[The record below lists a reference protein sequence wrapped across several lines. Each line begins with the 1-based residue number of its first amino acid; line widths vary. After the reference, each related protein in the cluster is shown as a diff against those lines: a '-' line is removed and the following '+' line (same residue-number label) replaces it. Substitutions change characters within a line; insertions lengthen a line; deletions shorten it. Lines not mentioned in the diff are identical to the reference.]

1 MTMERV
7 HVWEETVTIPTYPA
21 ADPEKSPLFLEN
33 RAYQGSS
40 GKVYPLPV
48 TEKIS
53 DKKEDVA
60 YHAIYLENDYL
71 KVMILPEIGGRIQ
84 RAYDK
89 TNNYDFVYYNHV
101 IKPALVGL
109 TGPWI
114 SGGIEFNW
122 PQHHRPSTYSPVDYF
137 YQEHEDGSAT
147 VYVSEIDKMYG
158 TKGMGAFTLYPDKS
172 YIEIKG
178 QLYNRTDMPQTFLW
192 WANPAVPV
200 NEHTYS
206 VFPPDVHAVMDHG
219 KRAVSTF
226 PIATGEY
233 YKYDYSE
240 GIDISCYRNIKV
252 PTSYMAA
259 HSDYDFIGNYDEQL
273 DAGLLHV
280 ADHHISPG
288 KKQWTWGNSDFGQ
301 AWDRN
306 LTDEDGPYI
315 ELMTGVYADNQPDF
329 TWLKPQEEKTFTQY
343 FMPYKHVGRVKNA
356 TKDAAVN
363 IELAGGILRIKAY
376 ASGKH
381 AQVTIQVTQGE
392 NVLFTD
398 TAPLSP
404 VEIYDGTFPTD
415 LETLSGCSV
424 SIKDA
429 DGALLVSYTEKEPEL
444 TPTPEP
450 ADPLLPP
457 EQLKSTEELY
467 LGGLHLEQYRHAT
480 FAPED
485 YYLEG
490 LKRDPSDI
498 RLNNAYGLLLYRRGC
513 FEESIPYF
521 RKAIEK
527 QTWKNP
533 NPYHGECYYNLGL
546 ALHMTGQDDEAFD
559 AFYKATWSYENQSS
573 GYYWL
578 ACLSCRKGDYPAAL
592 GFIEQSMIRNWHNM
606 KARTLKAAI
615 LRALNKDT
623 ALLLSES
630 ADIDPLDMGIRYEK
644 ALASGDMADWKQA
657 MRQPAHNYLELSLD
671 YMKAGFYEDALA
683 ILSSCEDGSPMISYY
698 QGYAHEKSGDTAL
711 AASFYQKGEEACSDC
726 CFPNRT
732 EEVVI
737 LSSAIKALS
746 KAPRAHYY
754 LGCLFYDKKQ
764 YETAKDHWLTSVSED
779 PEFAMAHRNLAIA
792 YYNKEKDMEKALV
805 SMKRALD
812 LDPGYSRFL
821 LEYDQ
826 LCSKA
831 GVSNEDRLDLLE
843 ERVELAEDR
852 DALYVEYITLLNNTC
867 QYDKALSCLG
877 SHRFHPWEGGEG
889 KVSTQY
895 RYALTQ
901 KAIQLLDEKKYDEAI
916 QLLEQTKVYP
926 ENLGEGKL
934 PNVQDNI
941 ADYYLGLA
949 YEAKGE
955 SDTARECFLRAS
967 VGLDEPGSVL
977 YYNDQPSDTILYQ
990 GLANEKLGNTAA
1002 ARKCFHQLI
1011 SFGERHVFDQV
1022 GYDYFAVS
1030 LPEIEVFP
1038 SNIKDR
1044 NDTYCHYLIALG
1056 NLGLGNLDKAAN
1068 QLKSILADQPGYQGA
1083 IQHLLMLQ
1091 A

>member
-259 HSDYDFIGNYDEQL
+259 HSDFDFIGNYDEQL

-381 AQVTIQVTQGE
+381 AQVTI
-392 NVLFTD
+392 
-398 TAPLSP
+398 
-404 VEIYDGTFPTD
+404 
-415 LETLSGCSV
+415 
-424 SIKDA
+424 
-429 DGALLVSYTEKEPEL
+429 
-444 TPTPEP
+444 
-450 ADPLLPP
+450 
-457 EQLKSTEELY
+457 
-467 LGGLHLEQYRHAT
+467 
-480 FAPED
+480 
-485 YYLEG
+485 
-490 LKRDPSDI
+490 
-498 RLNNAYGLLLYRRGC
+498 
-513 FEESIPYF
+513 
-521 RKAIEK
+521 
-527 QTWKNP
+527 
-533 NPYHGECYYNLGL
+533 
-546 ALHMTGQDDEAFD
+546 
-559 AFYKATWSYENQSS
+559 
-573 GYYWL
+573 
-578 ACLSCRKGDYPAAL
+578 
-592 GFIEQSMIRNWHNM
+592 
-606 KARTLKAAI
+606 
-615 LRALNKDT
+615 
-623 ALLLSES
+623 
-630 ADIDPLDMGIRYEK
+630 
-644 ALASGDMADWKQA
+644 
-657 MRQPAHNYLELSLD
+657 
-671 YMKAGFYEDALA
+671 
-683 ILSSCEDGSPMISYY
+683 
-698 QGYAHEKSGDTAL
+698 
-711 AASFYQKGEEACSDC
+711 
-726 CFPNRT
+726 
-732 EEVVI
+732 
-737 LSSAIKALS
+737 
-746 KAPRAHYY
+746 
-754 LGCLFYDKKQ
+754 
-764 YETAKDHWLTSVSED
+764 
-779 PEFAMAHRNLAIA
+779 
-792 YYNKEKDMEKALV
+792 
-805 SMKRALD
+805 
-812 LDPGYSRFL
+812 
-821 LEYDQ
+821 
-826 LCSKA
+826 
-831 GVSNEDRLDLLE
+831 
-843 ERVELAEDR
+843 
-852 DALYVEYITLLNNTC
+852 
-867 QYDKALSCLG
+867 
-877 SHRFHPWEGGEG
+877 
-889 KVSTQY
+889 
-895 RYALTQ
+895 
-901 KAIQLLDEKKYDEAI
+901 
-916 QLLEQTKVYP
+916 
-926 ENLGEGKL
+926 
-934 PNVQDNI
+934 
-941 ADYYLGLA
+941 
-949 YEAKGE
+949 
-955 SDTARECFLRAS
+955 
-967 VGLDEPGSVL
+967 
-977 YYNDQPSDTILYQ
+977 
-990 GLANEKLGNTAA
+990 
-1002 ARKCFHQLI
+1002 
-1011 SFGERHVFDQV
+1011 
-1022 GYDYFAVS
+1022 
-1030 LPEIEVFP
+1030 
-1038 SNIKDR
+1038 
-1044 NDTYCHYLIALG
+1044 
-1056 NLGLGNLDKAAN
+1056 
-1068 QLKSILADQPGYQGA
+1068 
-1083 IQHLLMLQ
+1083 
-1091 A
+1091 